1 MLLAPFALADS
12 TRSPSRRAAARR
24 RTLPSPAQPSPS
36 TEVPPWLVTWAVLGA
51 LLVLLLPSARGGD
64 FGGAT
69 LPFWLAVAPW
79 LDIAWL
85 TRRRWLAVIA
95 RRPR

>member
-12 TRSPSRRAAARR
+12 ARSPSPRSSAPRRAR
-24 RTLPSPAQPSPS
+24 PAPVRPTPS
-36 TEVPPWLVTWAVLGA
+36 TPVPPWLVTWAVLGA
-51 LLVLLLPSARGGD
+51 LLVLFVPAARGGG

-69 LPFWLAVAPW
+69 VPFWLAVAPW
-79 LDIAWL
+79 LNLAWL
-85 TRRRWLAVIA
+85 TRRHWLAAIA